1 MWILILI
8 VTGSYPNYNMAITTT
23 SIEFSG
29 EKACTEAVTKMMMTN
44 HGLKVDTINGTCVKK

>member
-8 VTGSYPNYNMAITTT
+8 VTGSMNGHPTLTTT
-23 SIEFSG
+23 SIEFSS